1 MQRLIKLG
9 AKRIVVP
16 GNLPTGCIPIM
27 LTLYASPN
35 KRDYDTNGCLVKLNG
50 LARYH
55 NALLWREVRALRTK
69 YPDTKIAYAD
79 YFKPVVKFLQKPTK
93 FGEIIHV
100 SIACQFCHYQLV
112 SFFFNVPM
120 LSLPIL

>member
-16 GNLPTGCIPIM
+16 GNLRTGGIPII

-35 KRDYDTNGCLVKLNG
+35 KRDYDRYGCLRKFNA

-55 NALLWREVRALRTK
+55 NELLQSSVQALRAK
-69 YPDTKIAYAD
+69 HPHAAIAYAD
-79 YFKPVVKFLQKPTK
+79 YYDPVLAFLTTPGL
-93 FGEIIHV
+93 FGEI
-100 SIACQFCHYQLV
+100 ATDE
-112 SFFFNVPM
+112 
-120 LSLPIL
+120 